1 LQKWVVANLI
11 RVYYS
16 ITIKIPGNTHLEEDL
31 AYELQGVKM
40 TEKHQ
45 NKPDDVTTLP
55 LSLIDVENV
64 TEEQFMATKPW
75 IGALVAPSDSK
86 TCLM

>member
-1 LQKWVVANLI
+1 VANLI

-45 NKPDDVTTLP
+45 NKPDDVTTLTH
-55 LSLIDVENV
+55 SAFIAHRCRERHGRAVH
-64 TEEQFMATKPW
+64 
-75 IGALVAPSDSK
+75 GY
-86 TCLM
+86 